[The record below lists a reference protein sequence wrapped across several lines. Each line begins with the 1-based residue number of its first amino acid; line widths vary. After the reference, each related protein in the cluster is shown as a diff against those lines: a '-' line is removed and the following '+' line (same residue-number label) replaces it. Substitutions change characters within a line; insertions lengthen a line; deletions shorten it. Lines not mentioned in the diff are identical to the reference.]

1 MSKGLLTETTSKS
14 LVVSVGA
21 LARMKTQSML
31 PSPEKLLVLYSNTLE
46 IKKVFTQLFSKELQL
61 ADW

>member
-31 PSPEKLLVLYSNTLE
+31 PSPKKLLILYSNTLE
-46 IKKVFTQLFSKELQL
+46 IKKVFTQLFSKEL
-61 ADW
+61 